1 MDHVRDRTA
10 DPAGLPL
17 AGLRVAVPASRRAAE
32 TEALIARWGGT
43 CLVGPI
49 LEEVPVADEAPMRQA
64 TGRIIA
70 APAGWSVHLTGVGT
84 RRWFA
89 AAAGWGILDDLLA
102 VLTAATVVARG
113 PKSAKALAE
122 QGLRPAWTPSTETST
137 EIAAWLGPR
146 VGPGDT
152 VAVQLYGEPVPALTG
167 SITARGAEVVE
178 VVPYHSS
185 LPLDSNRR
193 AAAEAVVTAI
203 AEGEVQALVVTS
215 AVQAANL
222 FAVARALGL
231 GDALTSTLSD
241 RVFTAAVGEVSAGSL
256 RHEGVPV
263 DYIAHPPRLGALIRG
278 LASSSERIRAKAGL
292 A

>member
-1 MDHVRDRTA
+1 M
-10 DPAGLPL
+10 DPAHDRGANPAALPL

-49 LEEVPVADEAPMRQA
+49 LDEVPVADEAPLREA
-64 TGRIIA
+64 TGRIID

-89 AAAGWGILDDLLA
+89 AAAGWGMLDDLLG
-102 VLTAATVVARG
+102 VLNSATGAARG
-113 PKSAKALAE
+113 PESTKALAE
-122 QGLRPAWTPSTETST
+122 HGIQPTWLPPSEAST
-137 EIAAWLGPR
+137 EIAGWLGPR
-146 VGPGDT
+146 VGPGET

-167 SITARGAEVVE
+167 AIAATGAEVVE
-178 VVPYHSS
+178 VVPYRWS
-185 LPLDSNRR
+185 LPLDPERR
-193 AAAEAVVTAI
+193 TAAEAVVAAI
-203 AEGEVQALVVTS
+203 AAAEVQALVVTS

-222 FAVARALGL
+222 FAVARDLGL
-231 GDALTSTLSD
+231 ADALTTTLAD
-241 RVFTAAVGEVSAGSL
+241 RVFTAAVGQVSAGGL

-263 DYIAHPPRLGALIRG
+263 DYVADPPRLGSLIRG
-278 LASSSERIRAKAGL
+278 LAMSSEKIRAKAGL

>member
-1 MDHVRDRTA
+1 MDPATDRTSDA
-10 DPAGLPL
+10 AALPL

-43 CLVGPI
+43 SLVGPI
-49 LEEVPVADEAPMRQA
+49 LDEVPVPDEAPMRHA
-64 TGRIIA
+64 TERIIA

-89 AAAGWGILDDLLA
+89 AAAGWGMLDDLLA

-113 PKSAKALAE
+113 PKSAKALDE
-122 QGLRPAWTPSTETST
+122 QGLQPAWTPSTETST
-137 EIAAWLGPR
+137 EIAGWLGPQ

-167 SITARGAEVVE
+167 SIAARGAEVVE
-178 VVPYHSS
+178 VVPYHWS
-185 LPLDSNRR
+185 LPLDADRR
-193 AAAEAVVTAI
+193 AAAEAVVRAI
-203 AEGEVQALVVTS
+203 AAAEVQALVVTS

-231 GDALTSTLSD
+231 AEALTSTLAD
-241 RVFTAAVGEVSAGSL
+241 RVFTAAVGEVSAGGL
-256 RHEGVPV
+256 RSEGVPV
-263 DYIAHPPRLGALIRG
+263 DYVADPARLGALIRG
-278 LASSSERIRAKAGL
+278 LASSSEKIRAKAGL